1 MRIGVAGLGRMGTA
15 IAERLKEVGHDLV
28 VWNRS
33 AEKTRLFADA
43 GTEVASTPADLA
55 GRAEVILTILT
66 DAGAIETVYRGP
78 SGVLSADL
86 AGKLVIE
93 MSTVQPETEAKLAAE
108 VLPKG
113 AAFVE
118 CPVGGTVG
126 PARAGKLIGLAG
138 GSEADFARAKP
149 ILDQLC
155 RRLEHV
161 GEVGAGA
168 SMKLA
173 INLPLM
179 VFYQALGEAYALTK
193 HLGKDTGW
201 MIDLF
206 ADSSGGPN
214 VLKNR
219 GPTIAKALSGEDL
232 GAPAFDVDSI
242 RKDLRTML
250 AEGKAKGFD
259 LPLVARTLAVFDE
272 AAQSGWGSRDGSA
285 LPGYWTQRKA

>member
-1 MRIGVAGLGRMGTA
+1 MRIGIAGLGRMGAA
-15 IAERLKEVGHDLV
+15 IAERLKEMGQDLV

-33 AEKTRLFADA
+33 AEKTRLLADA
-43 GTEVASTPADLA
+43 GAEVASTPADLA
-55 GRAEVILTILT
+55 GRAEAILTILT
-66 DAGAIETVYRGP
+66 DAEAIETVYRGP

-93 MSTVQPETEAKLAAE
+93 MSTVQPDTEVKLAAE
-108 VLPKG
+108 VRAKG

-126 PARAGKLIGLAG
+126 PARTGKLIGLAG
-138 GSEADFARAKP
+138 ASEADFARAKP

-242 RKDLRTML
+242 RKDLRTMV

-272 AAQSGWGSRDGSA
+272 AAQTGWGGRDGSA